1 MENFNLRK
9 YLAEGKLYENDG
21 NIKFINKFNPSQKII
36 DMYDENPHLKK
47 PLSSFSKYKKAQAI
61 AQLKTHFSTS
71 KDRDMIKKD
80 SILH

>member
-1 MENFNLRK
+1 MNNFDLRK
-9 YLAEGKLYENDG
+9 YLTEGRLYEDDG

-47 PLSSFSKYKKAQAI
+47 PLSSLSKFKKIQAI

-71 KDRDMIKKD
+71 KDRDI
-80 SILH
+80 